1 MRNAQQIREAR
12 ERERA
17 RRLRARER
25 AQNRTARA
33 KAARQQRRDAER
45 ARAAQKKQRVIDA
58 RDSIKAGEDNLFN
71 GVSALIHT
79 LAQRAL
85 SNLRLSLGLRISW
98 NYAAK
103 LLSLMMRELLFAVL
117 IFIAAEWIML
127 ARDAQSFASR
137 QDAVTL
143 EFQINAGAECVR
155 VESRVPGWEI
165 TLCPGTAQQE
175 DRTLY
180 RIARYTGGL
189 TGVHAEDW
197 IRVRAT
203 FFTDLADASG
213 TLYLAQYQLLEHMAL
228 FYGVLGLIVTLN
240 LISVLSFIVSGRYL
254 NQKVLKPIGQITET
268 AQMLSEN
275 DLGRRI
281 NVEGTNNE
289 LRDLALVIND
299 MLDRIELAYNA
310 QKQFVSDASHELR
323 TPIAVIQGYASL
335 LERWGKDSPEVRDE
349 AIAAIVSESAAM
361 KELVEKLLFL
371 ARHDKKT
378 LKMRVERFDIREVV
392 EETLRETRLIVNDHS
407 VEAGELQSAQIDADR
422 SSIKQA
428 LRIFVDN
435 AVKYTPPGGTITVSC
450 IKQGTDVRV
459 SVSDTGA
466 GISGSELSAIFERF
480 YRSDAARSAETP
492 GHGLGLSIAKII
504 VLSHKG
510 RIRVRSKVGKGSTF
524 TMELPRV

>member
-1 MRNAQQIREAR
+1 MKNLEQAREAR

-17 RRLRARER
+17 RQLRSRQRAQKKRERRRAARER
-25 AQNRTARA
+25 ERQA
-33 KAARQQRRDAER
+33 KRE
-45 ARAAQKKQRVIDA
+45 RAAQKKQRAVDA
-58 RDSIKAGEDNLFN
+58 RESIRAGEDNLFN
-71 GVSALIHT
+71 GLSSVIHALT
-79 LAQRAL
+79 QRAL
-85 SNLRLSLGLRISW
+85 SSLRLSLGLRISW
-98 NYAAK
+98 NYVGKA
-103 LLSLMMRELLFAVL
+103 LSLMKNELLVCVL
-117 IFIAAEWIML
+117 LFTVGEWLLL
-127 ARDAQSFASR
+127 ARDAGTMSDRTGGAP
-137 QDAVTL
+137 
-143 EFQINAGAECVR
+143 NAQPTMDVY

-165 TLCPGTAQQE
+165 RLVPGDARAQE
-175 DRTLY
+175 NELLY
-180 RIARYTGGL
+180 RAAAYTGGIAGL
-189 TGVHAEDW
+189 SAYDFTTVY
-197 IRVRAT
+197 VT
-203 FFTDLADASG
+203 FFTDLTDAYG
-213 TLYLAQYQLLEHMAL
+213 AVYLAQYDISRHLLMA
-228 FYGVLGLIVTLN
+228 YGVLAIITLVN
-240 LISVLSFIVSGRYL
+240 LISVLSFILSGRQI
-254 NQKVLKPIGQITET
+254 NRKVLAPIGQITET

-289 LRDLALVIND
+289 LRDLALVINA

-378 LKMRVERFDIREVV
+378 LKMRVERFDVREVV
-392 EETLRETRLIVNDHS
+392 EETLRETRLIVNDRS
-407 VEAGELQSAQIDADR
+407 IEAGELQSAQLDADR
-422 SSIKQA
+422 ASIKQA
-428 LRIFVDN
+428 LRIFIDN
-435 AVKYTPPGGTITVSC
+435 AVKYTPPGGTVTVSC
-450 IKQGTDVRV
+450 LRQGTNVHIA
-459 SVSDTGA
+459 VSDTGV

-480 YRSDAARSAETP
+480 YRADTARSADTP

-510 RIRVRSKVGKGSTF
+510 RIHVKSKVGVGSTF